1 MQRVVSSKGV
11 LAKPLKSFYLF
22 GFIVSLHPGVVVNIK
37 AMSARLHFSSLEIAQ
52 KTQYTTALQSAS
64 LLFPAGSSSTATHA
78 SLVWPVPLQS
88 QHSHLVIQQLLGH
101 LDANSKSSATVRAGI
116 VEVLLE
122 AAAIAA
128 SGSVGE

>member
-1 MQRVVSSKGV
+1 MQRGPCEAFEKFLFVRFYCF
-11 LAKPLKSFYLF
+11 LAPR
-22 GFIVSLHPGVVVNIK
+22 VVVNIK

-52 KTQYTTALQSAS
+52 TQYTTALQSAS

-78 SLVWPVPLQS
+78 SPVWSVPLQS